1 MVDPGEPATDGNNV
15 RLTLNA
21 AYQEVAER
29 VIRDNV
35 ATVRSLEEDKI
46 HEGKWLEKY
55 KAEIHARKWDQFPLE
70 LAQHGFGVD
79 AYFGVAALGHVIGF
93 LY

>member
-1 MVDPGEPATDGNNV
+1 VDVVGLPAV
-15 RLTLNA
+15 
-21 AYQEVAER
+21 ER
-29 VIRDNV
+29 KV
-35 ATVRSLEEDKI
+35 
-46 HEGKWLEKY
+46 
-55 KAEIHARKWDQFPLE
+55 EILE